1 MRTLFVFNLLLL
13 TACGHSDDPSNGD
26 SGSSSSSSSYK
37 YQLIENN
44 CDTGEHTAD
53 SLSKECN
60 MLKDDGLNKG
70 CAYDLRK
77 DKFQTD
83 GCGNWN
89 S

>member
-1 MRTLFVFNLLLL
+1 MRTILLLSVFLL

-26 SGSSSSSSSYK
+26 SGSSSSYK
-37 YQLIENN
+37 YQLVENN

-53 SLSKECN
+53 SLSKECT

-77 DKFQTD
+77 EKFQSD